1 MKTINIILSIFCLG
15 IVIIACNS
23 EKEGIVPTTEIVN
36 LTSESDPGSIKLT
49 WEYPEG
55 EKNIRYIEVRYHD
68 PRKKKDV
75 VETVSG
81 FSNSIV
87 IENTRAKYGEYKFA
101 LQPFSFDLIPGVSH
115 EISILSEKAPVVNTF
130 TSRELTL
137 KVEDV
142 YIDGIRDSKVENL
155 LDGNLETFI
164 NTDYG
169 KPAGTVFYI
178 DINYPVVQKILKFSY
193 INRNNSAASFPA
205 EIECYVK
212 ANVDDEWTLMNT
224 LSKDVDGLPIA
235 PAGAFV
241 SKEYEAPFDFKYFRF
256 RVPKTH
262 TGKVNFS
269 LAEFRIFEVE
279 HFFYD
284 PEADE

>member
-23 EKEGIVPTTEIVN
+23 EKEGIVPSTEIVN
-36 LTSESDPGSIKLT
+36 LTSESNPGSINLT

-68 PRKKKDV
+68 PRKKKDI
-75 VETVSG
+75 VETVSA
-81 FSNSIV
+81 FSNSIT
-87 IENTRAKYGEYKFA
+87 IEDTRAKYGEYKFV
-101 LQPFSFDLIPGVSH
+101 LQPFSLDLTPGAFY
-115 EISILSEKAPVVNTF
+115 EISTLSEKAPAVNTF
-130 TSRELTL
+130 TSKELAL

-142 YIDGIRDSKVENL
+142 YVDGIRDSKVENL
-155 LDGNLETFI
+155 LDGDLETFV

-178 DINYPVVQKILKFSY
+178 DINYPIAQKYLKFSY
-193 INRNNSAASFPA
+193 ANRNNAAASFPA
-205 EIECYVK
+205 KIECYVK
-212 ANVDDEWTLMNT
+212 ANANDEWTLIHT
-224 LSKDVDGLPIA
+224 LTKDADGLPIT

-241 SKEYEAPFDFKYFRF
+241 SKEYEAPFDFNYFRF
-256 RVPKTH
+256 RVPDTH

-279 HFFYD
+279 HYFYD